1 MPTGAYSIAEFCRA
15 HRVSR
20 AFFYVLQKRG
30 EGPAVMEVGKRR
42 LVSEEAAKEWRRRM
56 ESAAGLKSK
65 TETGDPK

>member
-30 EGPAVMEVGKRR
+30 EGPTVMKVGKRT
-42 LVSEEAAKEWRRRM
+42 LVSDEAAKDWRQRM
-56 ESAAGLKSK
+56 ERATSLGTK
-65 TETGDPK
+65 TETGDRK